1 MVWTPLHV
9 TAFIFG
15 ILIIIDCFLTYLF
28 KSKKITCVFKLIFD
42 LLTIAEELCIYFAT
56 NTFAVI
62 PGMVLNGVG
71 AIRDVI
77 FYFRGEKKWA
87 DSIFWLFGFLIIVGL
102 SLLFTWAGPISLLP
116 MFGTMIHTIAL
127 YQKENKRC
135 KWITLV
141 GESLYV
147 VYYALLI
154 GSSDFV
160 MILNTINALAMLTGI
175 VIGLVRIYKSE
186 RALKQIGTNQDK

>member
-135 KWITLV
+135 KWITLA